1 MKTQT
6 YYPAFINLSGKKCVV
21 VGGGK
26 VAERKV
32 LSLLRSGANV
42 AVISPAITNIL
53 KKYKEK
59 GKIKHIERDYKN
71 GDIKDAFLVI
81 AATSDEATNIRVSRD
96 APFLVNVVDRP
107 DLANFIV
114 PSVVSRGPMTIAIST
129 SGASPAMAKEVR
141 KELEILYGKDF
152 GRFLAFLR
160 QLRKKVLQDIT
171 DNKKREMLLKRVA
184 SKEIFDT
191 LREKGL
197 KSAKERVLE
206 IIKT

>member
-81 AATSDEATNIRVSRD
+81 AATSDEATNISVSRD

>member
-81 AATSDEATNIRVSRD
+81 AATSDEATNISVSRD

-171 DNKKREMLLKRVA
+171 YNKKREMLLKRVA

>member
-6 YYPAFINLSGKKCVV
+6 YYPAFINLSGKRCVV

-42 AVISPAITNIL
+42 VVISPAITNVL
-53 KKYKEK
+53 KKYKKK

-152 GRFLAFLR
+152 GRFLAFLKK
-160 QLRKKVLQDIT
+160 LRKKVLQDIS
-171 DNKKREMLLKRVA
+171 DNKQREMLLKRVA
-184 SKEIFDT
+184 SKEIFDI
-191 LREKGL
+191 LRGKGL

-206 IIKT
+206 IINT